1 MQREYF
7 NLHLPVGDTVYSLR
21 ALDTG
26 SIEIVDEAGV
36 LFAVAALHDDGY
48 SLIGGHGPAREI
60 CRINTLFELAQA
72 LCEQHPS
79 FALSTEVQ

>member
-7 NLHLPVGDTVYSLR
+7 SLHLPIGDTFFNLR

-48 SLIGGHGPAREI
+48 SLIGGHAPAREI
-60 CRINTLFELAQA
+60 CRINSLFELAQA
-72 LCEQHPS
+72 LCEHHAS
-79 FALSTEVQ
+79 FDFSTEVQ